1 MMRHMIPSNK
11 IFLFTYF
18 FIIISAGTVLL
29 SFPGVWPEEGG
40 IPLIDAFFTSVSA
53 CCVTGLITVN
63 TADFTVS
70 GQIIILILIQ
80 SGGLGIITFTTI
92 YLTSWGK
99 KISLTSRMIVKD
111 YYVDSIEYDPK
122 KIIRNI
128 LLLTFFME
136 ALGMVFLY
144 IGFKGGGMDQPF
156 FSAVF
161 HSVSAFCNA
170 GFSLFPDSF
179 ENYNGA
185 YLILGTLMVLIIVGG
200 IGFLVIQDVIHKII
214 RKGYRLSLHTKV
226 VLISTSG
233 LIFIGAVVFLLLEQN
248 NVFQNMTVGT
258 KISSAFFQSIVPR
271 TAGFNS
277 VPQSGL
283 TVPSQYLTILYMFI
297 GGAPGSIAGGVKV
310 TTFFIVLVIALKGID
325 PGGDVNIMTRKI
337 NRNSLAKASNF
348 LIKAVFLL
356 LIYLFMF
363 IVSETFISQKDFSF
377 MEMMFEVFSAF
388 GTVGL
393 SQGITGSLT
402 SLGKIIIIIT
412 MFTGRVGIISI
423 IMPKPET
430 YTERFVDYP
439 SGDVLIG

>member
-1 MMRHMIPSNK
+1 MRHVIPSNK
-11 IFLFTYF
+11 IFLFSYF
-18 FIIISAGTVLL
+18 AIIIAAGTVLL
-29 SFPGVWPEEGG
+29 SLPGVWPGEGG
-40 IPLIDAFFTSVSA
+40 ISFIDALFTSVSA

-63 TADFTVS
+63 TADFTVA
-70 GQIIILILIQ
+70 GQIIIMLLIQ

-128 LLLTFFME
+128 LLLTFSME
-136 ALGMVFLY
+136 ALGMFFLY
-144 IGFKGGGMDQPF
+144 IGFKNEGLAQPF
-156 FSAVF
+156 FPAVF

-170 GFSLFPDSF
+170 GFSLFPNSF

-185 YLILGTLMVLIIVGG
+185 HLILGTLMVLIIIGG
-200 IGFLVIQDVIHKII
+200 IGFAVIQDVLHKVM
-214 RKGYRLSLHTKV
+214 RNRYQLSLHTKV

-233 LIFIGAVVFLLLEQN
+233 LIIIGAVIFLLLEKN
-248 NVFQNMTVGT
+248 NAFQNMTLGT
-258 KISSAFFQSIVPR
+258 KISSAFFQSVVPR

-277 VPQSGL
+277 VSQSAL
-283 TVPSQYLTILYMFI
+283 NVPSQYLTTLYMFI

-325 PGGDVNIMTRKI
+325 PGGDVNIMNRKI

-363 IVSETFISQKDFSF
+363 LVSETFISKQNFSF

>member
-1 MMRHMIPSNK
+1 
-11 IFLFTYF
+11 
-18 FIIISAGTVLL
+18 
-29 SFPGVWPEEGG
+29 
-40 IPLIDAFFTSVSA
+40 
-53 CCVTGLITVN
+53 
-63 TADFTVS
+63 
-70 GQIIILILIQ
+70 
-80 SGGLGIITFTTI
+80 
-92 YLTSWGK
+92 
-99 KISLTSRMIVKD
+99 
-111 YYVDSIEYDPK
+111 
-122 KIIRNI
+122 
-128 LLLTFFME
+128 
-136 ALGMVFLY
+136 
-144 IGFKGGGMDQPF
+144 
-156 FSAVF
+156 
-161 HSVSAFCNA
+161 
-170 GFSLFPDSF
+170 
-179 ENYNGA
+179 
-185 YLILGTLMVLIIVGG
+185 
-200 IGFLVIQDVIHKII
+200 
-214 RKGYRLSLHTKV
+214 
-226 VLISTSG
+226 
-233 LIFIGAVVFLLLEQN
+233 
-248 NVFQNMTVGT
+248 
-258 KISSAFFQSIVPR
+258 
-271 TAGFNS
+271 
-277 VPQSGL
+277 
-283 TVPSQYLTILYMFI
+283 MFI